1 MRVLRHLHF
10 EIDPRL
16 ARLLVDDLH
25 RRNVAQPLGNRAGEL
40 VQNPQARIGMHD
52 DSEFVRHLFE
62 SSRTSYTQGMARGW
76 ESKSVESQM
85 DSAAE
90 DAALAHRIRKTPEQ
104 VERESKLH
112 ALMLSRTRVLNDLK
126 S

>member
-1 MRVLRHLHF
+1 
-10 EIDPRL
+10 
-16 ARLLVDDLH
+16 
-25 RRNVAQPLGNRAGEL
+25 
-40 VQNPQARIGMHD
+40 
-52 DSEFVRHLFE
+52 
-62 SSRTSYTQGMARGW
+62 MARGW

-104 VERESKLH
+104 VDRESKLH

-126 S
+126 SALNPRYRVQLAQALAYLDQQIAAAGPDSTP